1 MIALGARS
9 RGLTAI
15 DVLVV
20 LFLVGVVAMIV
31 LMSVPRGRERARLT
45 YCQKNLAQIGLA
57 LALYDQ
63 MERSLPAIGPPASA
77 DAAGDGASPGPLRT
91 LLETL
96 GLSDFMGLRPGE
108 PTTRSTGPVPGEVPV
123 PGFVCASDPNATAGV
138 FRAPVSYRATT
149 GADQTGSDGVFAPG
163 RPTSIIR
170 VEQAD
175 GAAFTAAF
183 AERFVGDNIP
193 GHISPA
199 DYAVA
204 PGPLPASGCS
214 LDWLKDRQAHWY
226 GDAGWSWY
234 RAEYRST
241 LYNHALEP
249 GAPVSCV
256 AADGA
261 SAFMG
266 ASSGHMRGV
275 NILML
280 DASVKLVL
288 PTIDTKVWR
297 EYARLNAPEP
307 SP

>member
-1 MIALGARS
+1 MIVAGARS

-20 LFLVGVVAMIV
+20 LFLVGVVAVAV

-57 LALYDQ
+57 LAVYDQ
-63 MERSLPAIGPPASA
+63 MERSLPGVGTP
-77 DAAGDGASPGPLRT
+77 AAGDALGGSAGPLRT

-96 GLSDFMGLRPGE
+96 GQSDFTGLMPGE
-108 PTTRSTGPVPGEVPV
+108 APPRATGPIPGEVPV
-123 PGFVCASDPNATAGV
+123 PGFVCASDPNATAGA

-149 GADQTGSDGVFAPG
+149 GAAAAGSDGVFAPG
-163 RPTSIIR
+163 RVTSISR

-183 AERFVGDNIP
+183 AERFVGDFIP

-199 DYAVA
+199 NYAVA
-204 PGPLPASGCS
+204 PGPLPAAGCS
-214 LDWLKDRQAHWY
+214 LDWLKDRPARWH
-226 GDAGWSWY
+226 GDAGWSWFQ
-234 RAEYRST
+234 AEYRST
-241 LYNHALEP
+241 LYNHALQP
-249 GAPVSCV
+249 GAPLSCV

-266 ASSGHMRGV
+266 ASSGHVRGV
-275 NILML
+275 NVLML
-280 DASVKLVL
+280 DGSVKLVL
-288 PTIDTKVWR
+288 PTIDTKVWKDL
-297 EYARLNAPEP
+297 ARLNAPEP